1 AGILAVRHFRGPL
14 IEVTAAT
21 RADIEQHLVAIGRVR
36 VVTRV
41 GLIAQTSGRVML
53 VTVEDGARVRPGD
66 LLVQLDD
73 SEARA
78 AVAEA
83 RAAVAQARGR
93 IEQLREVNAVVASE
107 QVREAEANAV
117 RAEADYARVTALAS
131 AGAAAARDV

>member
-1 AGILAVRHFRGPL
+1 MSGMTDAPDSEPRQPPRQPLAGVTTSIVRRPGLWIALAVLLVAGILAVRHFRGPL

-73 SEARA
+73 
-78 AVAEA
+78 
-83 RAAVAQARGR
+83 
-93 IEQLREVNAVVASE
+93 
-107 QVREAEANAV
+107 
-117 RAEADYARVTALAS
+117 
-131 AGAAAARDV
+131 